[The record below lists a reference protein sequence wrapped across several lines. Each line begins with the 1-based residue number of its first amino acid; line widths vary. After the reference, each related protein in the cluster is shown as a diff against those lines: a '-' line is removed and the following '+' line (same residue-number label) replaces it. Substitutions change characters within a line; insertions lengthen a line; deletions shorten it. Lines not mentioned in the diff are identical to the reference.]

1 MLAADIRRTE
11 RRQVDSLGK
20 IIPWA
25 VSGPSQH
32 GPARGIR
39 VNDGHQRMIF
49 RSTFPQVS
57 GLVRTAAD
65 LDGHRRRTSRPISR
79 VLSVGARPK
88 SYADR
93 ATIHLGLPLPTTSC
107 GLPGSSGGQPSN
119 APCLTLLRV
128 GFTEPPRSPWALV
141 VSYTTVSPLPP
152 VARWRSVLCGTFPR
166 VTPGGRCPPPCPVEP
181 GLSSASNPRVTRRG
195 RPAGSSAVRNRVPVI
210 RRARTA
216 LSAIRHRP

>member
-1 MLAADIRRTE
+1 MSRQLATRMTH
-11 RRQVDSLGK
+11 K

-32 GPARGIR
+32 GPTRGIG
-39 VNDGHQRMIF
+39 VDDGHRRMILS
-49 RSTFPQVS
+49 STFPQVS
-57 GLVRTAAD
+57 GPTRTIAD
-65 LDGHRRRTSRPISR
+65 VTGHRRRTSRPVSR
-79 VLSVGARPK
+79 VLSVGARPR
-88 SYADR
+88 SHADR

-128 GFTEPPRSPWALV
+128 GFAEPPRSPWALV

-152 VARWRSVLCGTFPR
+152 VARRRSVLCGTVPR

-181 GLSSASNPRVTRRG
+181 GLSSASNSP
-195 RPAGSSAVRNRVPVI
+195 
-210 RRARTA
+210 
-216 LSAIRHRP
+216 